1 MELDNV
7 KASNLLKLDKVKSSI
22 LLELDNVKSSI
33 LLLLANEAHKYP
45 KTTTAA
51 AVRLTTELILRFCI
65 SSIISFYHGGH
76 LPSRCFRRRRRLHL
90 IITS

>member
-51 AVRLTTELILRFCI
+51 VRLTTELILRFCI

-76 LPSRCFRRRRRLHL
+76 LPSQCFRRRRRLHL